1 MEEIMRNKLMLPVAI
16 VALLALGLTGAAQAQ
31 IKISDTDTTKLYVTL
46 ATVGT
51 FQSLH
56 QENVFD
62 TKGNKTL
69 GVTAGMQTAF
79 GDLGFEGK
87 FGKKQEIDM
96 YFDLFLASRNHPS
109 TTYGD
114 QGYLILHD
122 IPENLV
128 GLHQALNPIFK
139 HVDVKVGAF
148 LLDYGDNLY
157 HRTNNAMAQANP
169 LVGNFVIDP
178 NLVTVGGEVM
188 SKPGKFNWLVG
199 VSNGTNTEDY
209 TPGRGIAY
217 NTKVWAYP
225 IAPLR
230 LSASAFRVNHSG
242 SATSRAT
249 LFSGNRSGERY
260 GGVLG
265 GGQAPGGIFA
275 AAGKDVLAY
284 QLDATWDDKITPIK
298 LYGHIGRTQDKD
310 ILGPVGINLQE
321 TWKYYAGDVVYKLT
335 PTVYA
340 AARYSGANADMFGG
354 ANSNGKVH
362 RIQVGGGLWMT
373 RNMLMK
379 VEWVDQKYS
388 GFILGNVVNNGID
401 AGRSPRFKGL
411 VSEVSFAF

>member
-1 MEEIMRNKLMLPVAI
+1 MRNKLMLPVAMVI
-16 VALLALGLTGAAQAQ
+16 LLALGLTGAAQAQ
-31 IKISDTDTTKLYVTL
+31 IKISETEDTKLYVTL

-51 FQSLH
+51 FQALDQRNVYDVKGVKLPSL
-56 QENVFD
+56 
-62 TKGNKTL
+62 TS
-69 GVTAGMQTAF
+69 GMQTAF

-114 QGYLILHD
+114 QGYLLVHG

-128 GLHQALNPIFK
+128 GLHRVLDPLFK
-139 HVDVKVGAF
+139 RVDVKVGAF
-148 LLDYGDNLY
+148 LIDYGDNLY

-178 NLVTVGGEVM
+178 NFVTVGGEVM
-188 SKPGKFNWLVG
+188 SKPGKYNWLVG
-199 VSNGTNTEDY
+199 VTNGTNTEDF

-217 NTKVWAYP
+217 NGKAWVYP
-225 IAPLR
+225 IEPLR
-230 LSASAFRVNHSG
+230 LSASVFKVNHSE

-265 GGQAPGGIFA
+265 GGQAPGGILA
-275 AAGKDVLAY
+275 AAGKNVLAY
-284 QLDATWDDKITPIK
+284 QFDGTWDDKLSPIK
-298 LYGHIGRTQDKD
+298 LYGHVGKTKDKD
-310 ILGPVGINLQE
+310 INGPLAGSPQE

-335 PTVYA
+335 SSVYA
-340 AARYSGANADMFGG
+340 AARYSGATADQFNG
-354 ANSNGKVH
+354 ASSNGKVR
-362 RIQVGGGLWMT
+362 RIQVGGGLWAT
-373 RNMLMK
+373 RNMLVK

-388 GFILGNVVNNGID
+388 GFLLGNVVNNGID
-401 AGRSPRFKGL
+401 AGRSPQFKGL